1 MAFKGYDFSSDE
13 WELVIGD
20 QFRALRIRANLE
32 QTELAALAS
41 ISVGALKNLEGGK
54 GSSLKTIV
62 KVSRVLGRTDWLN
75 ALAPK
80 VSVSPMQ
87 LLKGQ
92 RKDVVRQKV
101 SRPRKTR
108 TEQEHLHLR

>member
-1 MAFKGYDFSSDE
+1 MTSDTNTFSSDE
-13 WELVIGD
+13 WELLVGE
-20 QFRALRIRANLE
+20 QFRALRIRADLE

-54 GSSLKTIV
+54 GSSLKTII
-62 KVSRVLGRTDWLN
+62 KVTRVLGRTDWLN
-75 ALAPK
+75 ALSPK

-92 RKDVVRQKV
+92 RKDAVRKKV
-101 SRPRKTR
+101 SRSRKPK
-108 TEQEHLHLR
+108 TES

>member
-1 MAFKGYDFSSDE
+1 MASDINSFSSDE
-13 WELVIGD
+13 WELLVGE
-20 QFRALRIRANLE
+20 QFRALRIRADLE

-75 ALAPK
+75 ALAPT

-87 LLKGQ
+87 LLKEQGKDRV
-92 RKDVVRQKV
+92 RKKV
-101 SRPRKTR
+101 SRSRKPK
-108 TEQEHLHLR
+108 TE

>member
-1 MAFKGYDFSSDE
+1 MASEKADLSSDE
-13 WELVIGD
+13 WELLVGD
-20 QFRALRIRANLE
+20 QFRALRIRADLE

-54 GSSLKTIV
+54 GSSLKTII
-62 KVSRVLGRTDWLN
+62 KVSRVLHCTEWLN

-80 VSVSPMQ
+80 TAVSPMQ

-92 RKDVVRQKV
+92 RRDTVRKKIY
-101 SRPRKTR
+101 RPRKPGK
-108 TEQEHLHLR
+108 EQ

>member
-1 MAFKGYDFSSDE
+1 MIMTLKVNELSSDE
-13 WELVIGD
+13 WELIIGD
-20 QFRALRIRANLE
+20 QFRALRIRADLE

-54 GSSLKTIV
+54 GSSLKTMV
-62 KVSRVLGRTDWLN
+62 KVARVLGQTDWLN

-92 RKDVVRQKV
+92 RKDVVRQKIYR
-101 SRPRKTR
+101 SRKPKM
-108 TEQEHLHLR
+108 EQ

>member
-1 MAFKGYDFSSDE
+1 MTLKGNELSSDD
-13 WELVIGD
+13 WELLIGD
-20 QFRALRIRANLE
+20 QFRALRIRADLE

-54 GSSLKTIV
+54 GSSLKTII

-92 RKDVVRQKV
+92 RKDAVRQKV
-101 SRPRKTR
+101 SRPRKPKM
-108 TEQEHLHLR
+108 EQ

>member
-1 MAFKGYDFSSDE
+1 MASEKTSFSSDE
-13 WELVIGD
+13 WEILVGD
-20 QFRALRIRANLE
+20 QFRALRIRADLE

-41 ISVGALKNLEGGK
+41 ISVGALKNLERGK
-54 GSSLKTIV
+54 GSSLKTII

-92 RKDVVRQKV
+92 RKDAVRQKV
-101 SRPRKTR
+101 SRPRKPKM
-108 TEQEHLHLR
+108 EQ

>member
-1 MAFKGYDFSSDE
+1 MALKESELSSDE

-20 QFRALRIRANLE
+20 QFRALRIRADLE

-41 ISVGALKNLEGGK
+41 VSVGALKNLEGGK
-54 GSSLKTIV
+54 GSSLKTII

-92 RKDVVRQKV
+92 RKDVVRQKIY
-101 SRPRKTR
+101 RPRKPKM
-108 TEQEHLHLR
+108 EQ

>member
-1 MAFKGYDFSSDE
+1 MSSETSTFSSDE
-13 WELVIGD
+13 WELLVGD
-20 QFRALRIRANLE
+20 QFLALRIRADLE
-32 QTELAALAS
+32 QTELAAMAS

-54 GSSLKTIV
+54 GSSLKTII

-92 RKDVVRQKV
+92 RRDAVRTKV
-101 SRPRKTR
+101 SRSRKPK
-108 TEQEHLHLR
+108 TEP

>member
-1 MAFKGYDFSSDE
+1 MVLKGIALSSDE
-13 WELVIGD
+13 CELLIGD
-20 QFRALRIRANLE
+20 QFRALRIRADLE
-32 QTELAALAS
+32 QNELAALAS

-62 KVSRVLGRTDWLN
+62 KVARVLGRTDWLN

-92 RKDVVRQKV
+92 RKDVVRQKIYR
-101 SRPRKTR
+101 SRKPKM
-108 TEQEHLHLR
+108 EQ

>member
-1 MAFKGYDFSSDE
+1 MTSDTSVFSSDE
-13 WELVIGD
+13 WEIIVGD
-20 QFRALRIRANLE
+20 QFRALRIRADLE

-54 GSSLKTIV
+54 GSSLKTII

-80 VSVSPMQ
+80 VLVSPMQ

-92 RKDVVRQKV
+92 HKDAVRKKV
-101 SRPRKTR
+101 SRSRKPG
-108 TEQEHLHLR
+108 TEQ

>member
-1 MAFKGYDFSSDE
+1 MALKGTELSSDE
-13 WELVIGD
+13 WALIIGD
-20 QFRALRIRANLE
+20 QFRALRIRADLE

-41 ISVGALKNLEGGK
+41 VSVGALKNLEGGK
-54 GSSLKTIV
+54 GSSLKTII

-92 RKDVVRQKV
+92 RKDVVRQKIY
-101 SRPRKTR
+101 RPRKPKM
-108 TEQEHLHLR
+108 EQ

>member
-1 MAFKGYDFSSDE
+1 MASETSTFSSDK
-13 WELVIGD
+13 WELLVGD
-20 QFRALRIRANLE
+20 QFRALRIRADLE

-54 GSSLKTIV
+54 GSSLKTII
-62 KVSRVLGRTDWLN
+62 KVARVLGRTDWLN

-92 RKDVVRQKV
+92 RKDTVRTKV
-101 SRPRKTR
+101 SRSRKPK
-108 TEQEHLHLR
+108 TEL

>member
-1 MAFKGYDFSSDE
+1 MTSETSTFSSDE
-13 WELVIGD
+13 WELLIGD
-20 QFRALRIRANLE
+20 QFRALRIRADLE

-54 GSSLKTIV
+54 GSSLKTII
-62 KVSRVLGRTDWLN
+62 KVTRVLDRTNWLN

-92 RKDVVRQKV
+92 QKDAVRTKV
-101 SRPRKTR
+101 SRSRKPK
-108 TEQEHLHLR
+108 TES

>member
-1 MAFKGYDFSSDE
+1 MTLKVNELSSDE
-13 WELVIGD
+13 WELIIGD
-20 QFRALRIRANLE
+20 QFRALRIRADLE

-54 GSSLKTIV
+54 GSSLKTMV
-62 KVSRVLGRTDWLN
+62 KVARVLGQTDWLN

-92 RKDVVRQKV
+92 RKDVVRQKIYR
-101 SRPRKTR
+101 SRKPKM
-108 TEQEHLHLR
+108 EQ

>member
-1 MAFKGYDFSSDE
+1 MASETSTFSSDE
-13 WELVIGD
+13 WELLVGD
-20 QFRALRIRANLE
+20 QFLALRIRADLE
-32 QTELAALAS
+32 QTELAAMAS

-54 GSSLKTIV
+54 GSSLKTII

-92 RKDVVRQKV
+92 RRDAVRTKV
-101 SRPRKTR
+101 SRSRKPK
-108 TEQEHLHLR
+108 TEP